1 MPLTYSLQATKNIQQ
16 PRTYNNQEHATI
28 KMEGGRRFAAKK
40 EGHFGIAQLGVCPS
54 QSSQSQHHA
63 IEHTHTHTKKK
74 RKLRNY
80 KEKWGVWHKVANIS
94 VNQ

>member
-16 PRTYNNQEHATI
+16 PRTYNNQEHATT
-28 KMEGGRRFAAKK
+28 KMEGERRFAAKK

-63 IEHTHTHTKKK
+63 IEQTQTQKKK
-74 RKLRNY
+74 KEIKKLQREVGSMAQSGQY
-80 KEKWGVWHKVANIS
+80 LS
-94 VNQ
+94 